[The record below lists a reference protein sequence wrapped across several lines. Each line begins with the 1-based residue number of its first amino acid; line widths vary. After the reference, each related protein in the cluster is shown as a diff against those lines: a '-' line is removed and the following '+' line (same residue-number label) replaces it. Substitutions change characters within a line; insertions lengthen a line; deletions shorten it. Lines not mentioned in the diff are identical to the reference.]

1 MSAPVLEPLPVDAEV
16 DPAAR
21 PRPTARD
28 VLHDIASGS
37 PLRILLAVFLS
48 LVVGSLLI
56 VFTNED
62 VLDALGY
69 FGARPTDFFGAA
81 GSAIG
86 DAYAALFRGAVFN
99 YRAESF
105 EAAIRP
111 LTESLRFAGPL
122 VAAGL
127 GIALSFR
134 VGMFNIGGQG
144 QMLMGA
150 VFAGWAAAN
159 LPLPWGLHLLVAMA
173 FGFIGA
179 GLWAAI
185 VGVLKAFTGAH
196 EVIVTIMLNYIA
208 VSLITYLMR
217 TPVLHD
223 MDSGNNPTARA
234 PLPTAQ
240 LPPILGQ
247 DFSLH
252 LGFLLCIAAVFVFWW
267 LMERSKLGFRLRMV
281 GLSPDAARTA
291 GVNVKAVFIMAMVLS
306 GLFVGLA
313 GINQSLGRTGT
324 FGPSVDAG
332 IGFDAITVAL
342 LGGSRAFG
350 VLFAGLL
357 FGAMKAA
364 GPSMQVQDVAPE
376 VLIVMQ
382 GLIVLF
388 VAAPPLVRQI
398 FRFLPEPRVVVHTS
412 APRKPRVATTKSA
425 QVPASDV
432 DTAQGDGA
440 GDGTATAKKESP
452 L

>member
-1 MSAPVLEPLPVDAEV
+1 VSAPVLDPLPATPE
-16 DPAAR
+16 PE
-21 PRPTARD
+21 PTKSSRPTAAE

-37 PLRILLAVFLS
+37 PLRIFFAVLLS
-48 LVVGSLLI
+48 LAIGSLLI
-56 VFTNED
+56 IFTNED
-62 VLDALGY
+62 VIETLGY
-69 FGARPTDFFGAA
+69 VFSRPSDFFAAA
-81 GSAIG
+81 GRAAG
-86 DAYAALFRGAVFN
+86 NAYAALFRGSVFN
-99 YRAESF
+99 YNAASF

-111 LTESLRFAGPL
+111 LSESLRFAGPL
-122 VAAGL
+122 IAAGL
-127 GIALSFR
+127 GIALGFR

-150 VFAGWAAAN
+150 VFAGFAAAN
-159 LPLPWGLHLLVAMA
+159 LPLPYGLHLLVAMI
-173 FGFIGA
+173 FGFVGA

-208 VSLITYLMR
+208 VSLVTYFMR
-217 TPVLHD
+217 TPLLHD
-223 MDSGNNPTARA
+223 VESGNNPTARA

-240 LPPILGQ
+240 LPRILGPE
-247 DFSLH
+247 FSLH
-252 LGFLLCIAAVFVFWW
+252 LGFILCIAAVFVFWW

-291 GVNVKAVFIMAMVLS
+291 GINVKAVFVIAMVLS

-313 GINQSLGRTGT
+313 GINQSLGREGT
-324 FGPSVDAG
+324 YGPSVDAG

-388 VAAPPLVRQI
+388 VAAPPLVRAI
-398 FRFLPEPRVVVHTS
+398 FRFLPEPRVVIHS
-412 APRKPRVATTKSA
+412 SSPRRPKPAAPT
-425 QVPASDV
+425 
-432 DTAQGDGA
+432 
-440 GDGTATAKKESP
+440 KESTS
-452 L
+452 

>member
-1 MSAPVLEPLPVDAEV
+1 VSAPVLDPLPVTPEPEPEKSA
-16 DPAAR
+16 
-21 PRPTARD
+21 RPTARE
-28 VLHDIASGS
+28 VLHDIASGG
-37 PLRILLAVFLS
+37 PLRIFLAVVLS
-48 LVVGSLLI
+48 LAIGSLLI
-56 VFTNED
+56 IFTNED
-62 VLDALGY
+62 VLDTLGY
-69 FGARPTDFFGAA
+69 VFSRPSDFFSAA
-81 GSAIG
+81 GRAAG
-86 DAYAALFRGAVFN
+86 NAYAALFRGSVFN
-99 YRAESF
+99 YNAASF

-111 LTESLRFAGPL
+111 LSESLRFAGPL
-122 VAAGL
+122 IAAGL
-127 GIALSFR
+127 GIALGFR

-144 QMLMGA
+144 QMLMAA
-150 VFAGWAAAN
+150 VFAGFAAAN
-159 LPLPWGLHLLVAMA
+159 LPLPYGLHLLVAMI
-173 FGFIGA
+173 FGFVGA

-208 VSLITYLMR
+208 VSLVTYAMR
-217 TPVLHD
+217 TPLLHD
-223 MDSGNNPTARA
+223 VESGNNPTARA

-240 LPPILGQ
+240 LPPILGP

-252 LGFLLCIAAVFVFWW
+252 VGFILCIAAVFVFWW

-291 GVNVKAVFIMAMVLS
+291 GINVKAVFIIAMVLS

-313 GINQSLGRTGT
+313 GINQALGREGT

-388 VAAPPLVRQI
+388 VAAPPLVRAI
-398 FRFLPEPRVVVHTS
+398 FRFLPEPRVVIHS
-412 APRKPRVATTKSA
+412 SSPRRPKPAAPS
-425 QVPASDV
+425 
-432 DTAQGDGA
+432 
-440 GDGTATAKKESP
+440 KESTS
-452 L
+452 

>member
-1 MSAPVLEPLPVDAEV
+1 VTAPALDPQPAGTGPAKRERPSAAEV
-16 DPAAR
+16 IY
-21 PRPTARD
+21 
-28 VLHDIASGS
+28 DIASGG
-37 PLRILLAVFLS
+37 PLRIFFAVVLS
-48 LVVGSLLI
+48 LAIGALLI
-56 VFTNED
+56 IFTNDRVLETLGYVFT
-62 VLDALGY
+62 
-69 FGARPTDFFGAA
+69 RPSDFFAAA
-81 GSAIG
+81 GRAAG
-86 DAYAALFRGAVFN
+86 DAFAALFRGSVYN
-99 YRAESF
+99 YEAATF
-105 EAAIRP
+105 ERAIRP

-122 VAAGL
+122 IAAGL
-127 GIALSFR
+127 GIALGFR
-134 VGMFNIGGQG
+134 VGLFNIGGQG

-150 VFAGWAAAN
+150 AFAGFAAAQFT
-159 LPLPWGLHLLVAMA
+159 LPWGLHLLVAMV

-208 VSLITYLMR
+208 LSLVTYLMR

-240 LPPILGQ
+240 FPKLLG
-247 DFSLH
+247 DGFELH
-252 LGFLLCIAAVFVFWW
+252 LGFLLCIAAVFVYWW
-267 LMERSKLGFRLRMV
+267 LMERSTLGFRLRMV

-291 GVNVKAVFIMAMVLS
+291 GIDVKVVIVTAMVLS

-313 GINQSLGRTGT
+313 GVNQALGREGS
-324 FGPSVDAG
+324 FGPSIDAG

-376 VLIVMQ
+376 VLIVIQ

-388 VAAPPLVRQI
+388 VAAPPLVRAI
-398 FRFLPEPRVVVHTS
+398 FRFLPPPRTEVPQLSTR
-412 APRKPRVATTKSA
+412 RKPRLE
-425 QVPASDV
+425 
-432 DTAQGDGA
+432 G
-440 GDGTATAKKESP
+440 KE
-452 L
+452 LEQ

>member
-1 MSAPVLEPLPVDAEV
+1 MSAPTLDPGPVLPDATKR
-16 DPAAR
+16 D
-21 PRPTARD
+21 RPTAAE
-28 VLHDIASGS
+28 VLHDIASGG
-37 PLRILLAVFLS
+37 PVRILFAVVLS
-48 LVVGSLLI
+48 LAIGALLI
-56 VFTNED
+56 IFTNER
-62 VLDALGY
+62 VIETLGY
-69 FGARPTDFFGAA
+69 VFSRPSDFFAAA
-81 GSAIG
+81 GRAAG
-86 DAYAALFRGAVFN
+86 EAFAALFRGSIYN
-99 YRAESF
+99 YEAATF
-105 EAAIRP
+105 ERAIRP

-122 VAAGL
+122 IAAGL

-134 VGMFNIGGQG
+134 VGLFNIGGQG

-150 VFAGWAAAN
+150 AFAGFAASQFT
-159 LPLPWGLHLLVAMA
+159 LPWGLHLLVAMV
-173 FGFIGA
+173 FGFVGA

-208 VSLITYLMR
+208 LSLVTYLMR

-240 LPPILGQ
+240 FPKLLG
-247 DFSLH
+247 DGFELH
-252 LGFLLCIAAVFVFWW
+252 LGFLLCIAAVFVYWW
-267 LMERSKLGFRLRMV
+267 LMERSTLGFRLRMV
-281 GLSPDAARTA
+281 GQNPDAARTA
-291 GVNVKAVFIMAMVLS
+291 GIDVKVIVITAMVLS

-313 GINQSLGRTGT
+313 GVNQALGREGS
-324 FGPSVDAG
+324 FGPSIDAG

-376 VLIVMQ
+376 VLIVIQ

-388 VAAPPLVRQI
+388 VAAPPLVRAI
-398 FRFLPEPRVVVHTS
+398 FRFLPAPRTEGSQVT
-412 APRKPRVATTKSA
+412 PRRKPR
-425 QVPASDV
+425 PER
-432 DTAQGDGA
+432 
-440 GDGTATAKKESP
+440 KESDR
-452 L
+452 

>member
-1 MSAPVLEPLPVDAEV
+1 VTTPVLDPLPVTP
-16 DPAAR
+16 DPEKSA
-21 PRPTARD
+21 RPTARE

-37 PLRILLAVFLS
+37 PLRIFFAVVLS
-48 LVVGSLLI
+48 LAIGSLLI
-56 VFTNED
+56 IFTNED
-62 VLDALGY
+62 VLDTLGY
-69 FGARPTDFFGAA
+69 VFSRPSDFFAAAARAA
-81 GSAIG
+81 GN
-86 DAYAALFRGAVFN
+86 AYAALFRGSIYN
-99 YRAESF
+99 YNAASF

-122 VAAGL
+122 IAAGL
-127 GIALSFR
+127 GIALGFR

-150 VFAGWAAAN
+150 AFAGFAAAN
-159 LPLPWGLHLLVAMA
+159 LPLPYGLHLLVAMV
-173 FGFIGA
+173 FGFVGA
-179 GLWAAI
+179 GLWASI
-185 VGVLKAFTGAH
+185 VGLLKAFTGAH

-223 MDSGNNPTARA
+223 VESGNNPTARA

-240 LPPILGQ
+240 LPRILGPE
-247 DFSLH
+247 FSLH
-252 LGFLLCIAAVFVFWW
+252 VGFILCIAAVFVFWW

-281 GLSPDAARTA
+281 GLNPDAARTA
-291 GVNVKAVFIMAMVLS
+291 GINVKAVFIIAMVLS

-313 GINQSLGRTGT
+313 GINQALGREGT
-324 FGPSVDAG
+324 FGPSIDAG

-388 VAAPPLVRQI
+388 VAAPPLVRSI
-398 FRFLPEPRVVVHTS
+398 FRFLPSPRVPGASS
-412 APRKPRVATTKSA
+412 APRRRVRAE
-425 QVPASDV
+425 
-432 DTAQGDGA
+432 
-440 GDGTATAKKESP
+440 KESTS
-452 L
+452 

>member
-1 MSAPVLEPLPVDAEV
+1 MSAPVLDPLPATPE
-16 DPAAR
+16 PESATST
-21 PRPTARD
+21 RPTAAE

-37 PLRILLAVFLS
+37 PLRIFFAVLLS
-48 LVVGSLLI
+48 LAIGSLLI
-56 VFTNED
+56 IFTNED
-62 VLDALGY
+62 VLETLGY
-69 FGARPTDFFGAA
+69 VFSRPGDFFTAA
-81 GSAIG
+81 GRAAG
-86 DAYAALFRGAVFN
+86 NAFAALFRGSVFN
-99 YRAESF
+99 YNAASF

-111 LTESLRFAGPL
+111 LSESLRFAGPL
-122 VAAGL
+122 IAAGL
-127 GIALSFR
+127 GIALGFR

-150 VFAGWAAAN
+150 VFAGFAAAN
-159 LPLPWGLHLLVAMA
+159 LPLPYGLHLLVAMI
-173 FGFIGA
+173 FGFVGA

-208 VSLITYLMR
+208 VSLVTYFMR
-217 TPVLHD
+217 TPLLHD
-223 MDSGNNPTARA
+223 VESGNNPTARA

-240 LPPILGQ
+240 LPRILGP

-252 LGFLLCIAAVFVFWW
+252 LGFVLCIAAVFVFWW

-291 GVNVKAVFIMAMVLS
+291 GINVKAVFVIAMVLS

-313 GINQSLGRTGT
+313 GINQSLGREGT
-324 FGPSVDAG
+324 YGPSVDAG

-388 VAAPPLVRQI
+388 VAAPPLVRAI
-398 FRFLPEPRVVVHTS
+398 FRFLPEPRVVVHS
-412 APRKPRVATTKSA
+412 SSPRRPKPAAPSKEVAS
-425 QVPASDV
+425 
-432 DTAQGDGA
+432 
-440 GDGTATAKKESP
+440 
-452 L
+452 

>member
-1 MSAPVLEPLPVDAEV
+1 MTPREAQDGGPVTVPESAAPA
-16 DPAAR
+16 PAAR
-21 PRPTARD
+21 PTARE

-37 PLRILLAVFLS
+37 PLRILLAVVLS
-48 LVVGSLLI
+48 LAIGSLLI

-69 FGARPTDFFGAA
+69 FGARPGDFFAA
-81 GSAIG
+81 SGRAIG
-86 DAYAALFRGAVFN
+86 NAYAALFRGAVFN
-99 YRAESF
+99 YNASSF

-122 VAAGL
+122 IAAGL
-127 GIALSFR
+127 GIALGFR

-150 VFAGWAAAN
+150 VFAGFAAMWF
-159 LPLPWGLHLLVAMA
+159 PLPWGLHLLVAMI

-179 GLWAAI
+179 GIWAGI
-185 VGVLKAFTGAH
+185 VGLLKAFTGAH

-208 VSLITYLMR
+208 VSLVTYLMR

-240 LPPILGQ
+240 FPGILGP

-252 LGFLLCIAAVFVFWW
+252 LGFVLCIGAVFVFWW

-281 GLSPDAARTA
+281 GQNPDAARTA
-291 GVNVKAVFIMAMVLS
+291 GVNVKAVFIVAMVLS

-313 GINQSLGRTGT
+313 GINQALGRSGT
-324 FGPSVDAG
+324 FGPSIDAG

-382 GLIVLF
+382 ALIVLF
-388 VAAPPLVRQI
+388 VAAPPLVRSI
-398 FRFLPEPRVVVHTS
+398 FRFIPEPRSVVAPPSTRRQRPAKPARTEKETS
-412 APRKPRVATTKSA
+412 S
-425 QVPASDV
+425 
-432 DTAQGDGA
+432 
-440 GDGTATAKKESP
+440 
-452 L
+452 

>member
-1 MSAPVLEPLPVDAEV
+1 MSAPVLEPLPVDAEI
-16 DPAAR
+16 DPAKSAR
-21 PRPTARD
+21 PSARE
-28 VLHDIASGS
+28 VLYDIASGG
-37 PLRILLAVFLS
+37 PLRIFLAVLLS
-48 LVVGSLLI
+48 LIVGSLLI
-56 VFTNED
+56 LFTNED
-62 VLDALGY
+62 VLDTLGY
-69 FGARPTDFFGAA
+69 FGARPGDFFAA
-81 GSAIG
+81 SGRAIG
-86 DAYAALFRGAVFN
+86 EAYAALFRGAVFN
-99 YRAESF
+99 YRAETF

-122 VAAGL
+122 IAAGL

-150 VFAGWAAAN
+150 AFAGFAAAN
-159 LPLPWGLHLLVAMA
+159 LPLPWVLHLLVAMA

-208 VSLITYLMR
+208 VSLITFFMR

-223 MDSGNNPTARA
+223 MESGNNPTARA

-240 LPPILGQ
+240 LPRILGP

-252 LGFLLCIAAVFVFWW
+252 LGFILCIASVFAFWW

-291 GVNVKAVFIMAMVLS
+291 GVNVKAVFIVAMVLS

-313 GINQSLGRTGT
+313 GINQALGREGT
-324 FGPSVDAG
+324 FGPSIDAG

-364 GPSMQVQDVAPE
+364 GPAMQVQDVAPE

-412 APRKPRVATTKSA
+412 APRRSRVKSA
-425 QVPASDV
+425 QATSAQV
-432 DTAQGDGA
+432 DTAEAEGSDE
-440 GDGTATAKKESP
+440 GTATVDKESP

>member
-1 MSAPVLEPLPVDAEV
+1 VTLRQAQGGGAGQGPLPVSPELQPEKSA
-16 DPAAR
+16 
-21 PRPTARD
+21 RPTARE
-28 VLHDIASGS
+28 VLHDIASGG
-37 PLRILLAVFLS
+37 PLRIFFAVLLS
-48 LVVGSLLI
+48 LAIGSLLI
-56 VFTNED
+56 IFTNED
-62 VLDALGY
+62 VLDTLGY
-69 FGARPTDFFGAA
+69 VFSRPSDFFSAA
-81 GSAIG
+81 GRAAG
-86 DAYAALFRGAVFN
+86 NAYAALFRGSVFN
-99 YRAESF
+99 YNAASF

-111 LTESLRFAGPL
+111 LSESLRFAGPL
-122 VAAGL
+122 IAAGL
-127 GIALSFR
+127 GIALGFR

-150 VFAGWAAAN
+150 AFAGFAAAN
-159 LPLPWGLHLLVAMA
+159 LPLPYGLHLIVAMI
-173 FGFIGA
+173 FGFVGA

-208 VSLITYLMR
+208 VSLITYFMR
-217 TPVLHD
+217 TPLLHD
-223 MDSGNNPTARA
+223 VESGNNPTARA

-240 LPPILGQ
+240 LPRILGPE
-247 DFSLH
+247 FSLH
-252 LGFLLCIAAVFVFWW
+252 LGFILCIAAVFVFWW

-291 GVNVKAVFIMAMVLS
+291 GINVKAVFIIAMVLS

-313 GINQSLGRTGT
+313 GINQSLGREGT

-388 VAAPPLVRQI
+388 VAAPPLVRAI
-398 FRFLPEPRVVVHTS
+398 FRFLPEPRVVIHTS
-412 APRKPRVATTKSA
+412 APRRPKPAAPS
-425 QVPASDV
+425 
-432 DTAQGDGA
+432 
-440 GDGTATAKKESP
+440 KESTS
-452 L
+452 

>member
-1 MSAPVLEPLPVDAEV
+1 VSAPVLDPLPVTPEPE
-16 DPAAR
+16 PATSS
-21 PRPTARD
+21 RPTARE
-28 VLHDIASGS
+28 VLHDIASGG
-37 PLRILLAVFLS
+37 PLRIFFAVMLS
-48 LVVGSLLI
+48 LAIGSLLI
-56 VFTNED
+56 IFTNED
-62 VLDALGY
+62 VLDTLGY
-69 FGARPTDFFGAA
+69 VFSRPSDFFVEAGRAA
-81 GSAIG
+81 GN
-86 DAYAALFRGAVFN
+86 AYAALFRGSVFN
-99 YRAESF
+99 YNAASF

-111 LTESLRFAGPL
+111 LSESLRFAGPL
-122 VAAGL
+122 IAAGL
-127 GIALSFR
+127 GIALGFR

-150 VFAGWAAAN
+150 VFAGFAAAN
-159 LPLPWGLHLLVAMA
+159 LPLPYGLHLLVAMI
-173 FGFIGA
+173 FGFVGA

-208 VSLITYLMR
+208 VSLVTFFMR
-217 TPVLHD
+217 TPLLHD
-223 MDSGNNPTARA
+223 VESGNNPTARA

-240 LPPILGQ
+240 LPRLLGPE
-247 DFSLH
+247 FSLH
-252 LGFLLCIAAVFVFWW
+252 LGFILCIAAVFAFWW

-291 GVNVKAVFIMAMVLS
+291 GINVKAVFIIAMVLS

-313 GINQSLGRTGT
+313 GINQSLGREGT

-388 VAAPPLVRQI
+388 VAAPPLVRAI
-398 FRFLPEPRVVVHTS
+398 FRFLPEPRVVIHTS
-412 APRKPRVATTKSA
+412 SPRRPKPAAPS
-425 QVPASDV
+425 
-432 DTAQGDGA
+432 
-440 GDGTATAKKESP
+440 KESTS
-452 L
+452 

>member
-1 MSAPVLEPLPVDAEV
+1 VTTPVLDPLPVTPDLQKSA
-16 DPAAR
+16 
-21 PRPTARD
+21 RPTARE
-28 VLHDIASGS
+28 VLYDIASGS
-37 PLRILLAVFLS
+37 PLRIFFAVVLS
-48 LVVGSLLI
+48 LAIGSLLI
-56 VFTNED
+56 IFTNED
-62 VLDALGY
+62 VLDTLGY
-69 FGARPTDFFGAA
+69 VFSRPSDFFSAAARAA
-81 GSAIG
+81 GN
-86 DAYAALFRGAVFN
+86 AYAALFRGSIYN
-99 YRAESF
+99 YNAASF

-122 VAAGL
+122 IAAGL
-127 GIALSFR
+127 GIALGFR

-150 VFAGWAAAN
+150 AFAGFAAAN
-159 LPLPWGLHLLVAMA
+159 LPLPYGLHLLVAMV
-173 FGFIGA
+173 FGFVGA
-179 GLWAAI
+179 GLWASI
-185 VGVLKAFTGAH
+185 VGLLKAFTGAH

-217 TPVLHD
+217 TPLLHD
-223 MDSGNNPTARA
+223 VESGNNPTARG

-240 LPPILGQ
+240 LPRILGPE
-247 DFSLH
+247 FSLH
-252 LGFLLCIAAVFVFWW
+252 VGFILCIAAVFVFWW

-281 GLSPDAARTA
+281 GLNPDAARTA
-291 GVNVKAVFIMAMVLS
+291 GINVKGVFIVAMVLS

-313 GINQSLGRTGT
+313 GINQALGREGT
-324 FGPSVDAG
+324 FGPSIDAG

-388 VAAPPLVRQI
+388 VAAPPLVRSI
-398 FRFLPEPRVVVHTS
+398 FRFLPSPRVPGAPS
-412 APRKPRVATTKSA
+412 APRRRVRAE
-425 QVPASDV
+425 
-432 DTAQGDGA
+432 
-440 GDGTATAKKESP
+440 KESTS
-452 L
+452 

>member
-1 MSAPVLEPLPVDAEV
+1 MSAPVLDPLPVSPEPEAEKS
-16 DPAAR
+16 A
-21 PRPTARD
+21 RPTARE
-28 VLHDIASGS
+28 VLHDIASGG
-37 PLRILLAVFLS
+37 PLRIFLAVVLS
-48 LVVGSLLI
+48 LAIGSLLI
-56 VFTNED
+56 IFTNDD
-62 VLDALGY
+62 VLETLGY
-69 FGARPTDFFGAA
+69 VFSRPSDFFAAA
-81 GSAIG
+81 GRAAG
-86 DAYAALFRGAVFN
+86 NAYAALFRGSVFN
-99 YRAESF
+99 YNAASF

-111 LTESLRFAGPL
+111 LSESLRFAGPL
-122 VAAGL
+122 IAAGL
-127 GIALSFR
+127 GIALGFR

-150 VFAGWAAAN
+150 VFAGFAAAN
-159 LPLPWGLHLLVAMA
+159 LPLPYGLHLIVAMI

-208 VSLITYLMR
+208 VSLITFFMR
-217 TPVLHD
+217 TPLLHD
-223 MDSGNNPTARA
+223 VESGNNPTARG

-240 LPPILGQ
+240 LPRILGPE
-247 DFSLH
+247 FSLH
-252 LGFLLCIAAVFVFWW
+252 LGFILCIAAVFVFWW

-291 GVNVKAVFIMAMVLS
+291 GINVKAVFIIAMVLS
-306 GLFVGLA
+306 GMFVGLA
-313 GINQSLGRTGT
+313 GINQALGREGT

-388 VAAPPLVRQI
+388 VAAPPLVRAI
-398 FRFLPEPRVVVHTS
+398 FRFLPEPRVVVHS
-412 APRKPRVATTKSA
+412 SSPRRPKPAAPS
-425 QVPASDV
+425 
-432 DTAQGDGA
+432 
-440 GDGTATAKKESP
+440 KESTS
-452 L
+452 

>member
-1 MSAPVLEPLPVDAEV
+1 MSAPVLDPLPATPKPET
-16 DPAAR
+16 AKST
-21 PRPTARD
+21 RPTAAE

-37 PLRILLAVFLS
+37 PLRIFFAVLLS
-48 LVVGSLLI
+48 LAIGSLLI
-56 VFTNED
+56 IFTNED
-62 VLDALGY
+62 VLETLGY
-69 FGARPTDFFGAA
+69 VFSRPSDFFAAA
-81 GSAIG
+81 GRAAG
-86 DAYAALFRGAVFN
+86 NAYAALFRGSVFN
-99 YRAESF
+99 YNAASF

-111 LTESLRFAGPL
+111 LSESLRFAGPL
-122 VAAGL
+122 IAAGL
-127 GIALSFR
+127 GIALGFR

-150 VFAGWAAAN
+150 VFAGFAAAN
-159 LPLPWGLHLLVAMA
+159 LPLPYGLHLLVAMI
-173 FGFIGA
+173 FGFVGA

-208 VSLITYLMR
+208 VSLVTYFMR
-217 TPVLHD
+217 TPLLHD
-223 MDSGNNPTARA
+223 VESGNNPTARA

-240 LPPILGQ
+240 LPRILGPE
-247 DFSLH
+247 FSLH
-252 LGFLLCIAAVFVFWW
+252 LGFILCIAAVFVFWW

-291 GVNVKAVFIMAMVLS
+291 GINVKAVFVIAMVLS

-313 GINQSLGRTGT
+313 GINQSLGREGT
-324 FGPSVDAG
+324 YGPSVDAG

-388 VAAPPLVRQI
+388 VAAPPLVRAI
-398 FRFLPEPRVVVHTS
+398 FRFLPEPRVVVHSSSPRRTKPA
-412 APRKPRVATTKSA
+412 APS
-425 QVPASDV
+425 
-432 DTAQGDGA
+432 
-440 GDGTATAKKESP
+440 KESSS
-452 L
+452 